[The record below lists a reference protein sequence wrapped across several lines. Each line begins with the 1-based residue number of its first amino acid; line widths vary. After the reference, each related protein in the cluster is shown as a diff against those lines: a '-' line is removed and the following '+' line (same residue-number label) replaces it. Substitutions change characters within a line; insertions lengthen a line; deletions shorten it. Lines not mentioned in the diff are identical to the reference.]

1 LLRPNSAITWGDAM
15 SMIEQRANL
24 QGKVAAI
31 VGGASGIGAAVT
43 LALAGAG
50 VDVAFCDI
58 DAQALEPTR
67 NAAQALSRRVL
78 AVAAD
83 ATGSQQLASFY
94 SALGARFDRLDIV
107 VNVVGGTRRRDFME
121 ATPEQCAADIQRNYG
136 YVIESVR
143 HAVPLIRNGGR
154 GGSIINFTTIEAHRG
169 AAGFAVYAG
178 AKAATTNF
186 TRAIAVELGRER
198 IRVNAVAPDTTP
210 SEGNMKALP
219 PELLARMA
227 NVPPAA
233 VKASMDMYIPMKAQP
248 AADDLANGV
257 LFLASDLSAF
267 VTGTTLHIDGGTLAA
282 AGFVDWPFD
291 DGYLPVPMDGTLS
304 RLFRSA

>member
-1 LLRPNSAITWGDAM
+1 M
-15 SMIEQRANL
+15 SLIEQRANL
-24 QGKVAAI
+24 NGKVAAI
-31 VGGASGIGAAVT
+31 VGGAAGIGAAVT
-43 LALAGAG
+43 ATLAGAG
-50 VDVAFCDI
+50 FDVAFCDI
-58 DAQALEPTR
+58 NSAALGRAQ
-67 NAAQALSRRVL
+67 NAAEALGRRVL

-83 ATGSQQLASFY
+83 ATNSQQLADFY
-94 SALGARFDRLDIV
+94 AAVGAQFDRLDIL
-107 VNVVGGTRRRDFME
+107 VNVVGGVRRCNFMD

-143 HAVPLIRNGGR
+143 HAVPLMRKGGG

-186 TRAIAVELGRER
+186 TRALAVELGKDR
-198 IRVNAVAPDTTP
+198 IRVNTLAPDTTP
-210 SEGNMKALP
+210 SEGNVRALA

-227 NVPPAA
+227 DIPVEA

-248 AADDLANGV
+248 SAEDLANGV

-267 VTGTTLHIDGGTLAA
+267 VSGTTLHVDGGTMAA
-282 AGFVDWPFD
+282 AGFLDWPFG
-291 DGYLPVPMDGTLS
+291 DGYLPVPMDGTLR
-304 RLFRSA
+304 RLF

>member
-1 LLRPNSAITWGDAM
+1 M
-15 SMIEQRANL
+15 SLIEQRANL
-24 QGKVAAI
+24 NGKVAAI

-43 LALAGAG
+43 LTLAGAG

-58 DAQALEPTR
+58 NSDGLGR
-67 NAAQALSRRVL
+67 SVL
-78 AVAAD
+78 ATVAD
-83 ATGSQQLASFY
+83 ATNTQQLANFY
-94 SALGARFDRLDIV
+94 AAVGAHFDRLDVV
-107 VNVVGGTRRRDFME
+107 VNVVGGVRRGNFMD
-121 ATPEQCAADIQRNYG
+121 ATPEQCAADIHRNYG

-143 HAVPLIRNGGR
+143 HAVPLIRKGGR

-186 TRAIAVELGRER
+186 TRALAVELGKDR
-198 IRVNAVAPDTTP
+198 IRVNTLAPDTTP
-210 SEGNMKALP
+210 SEGNIRALE

-227 NVPPAA
+227 AIPAEA

-248 AADDLANGV
+248 GAEDLANGV

-267 VTGTTLHIDGGTLAA
+267 VSGTTLHVDGGTMAA
-282 AGFVDWPFD
+282 AGFLDWPFG

-304 RLFRSA
+304 RLF

>member
-1 LLRPNSAITWGDAM
+1 M
-15 SMIEQRANL
+15 SLIEQRANL
-24 QGKVAAI
+24 NGKVAAI

-43 LALAGAG
+43 LTLAGAG

-58 DAQALEPTR
+58 NADALESAR
-67 NAAQALSRRVL
+67 AAALALGRRVL
-78 AVAAD
+78 SAATD
-83 ATGSQQLASFY
+83 ATDSQQLAAFY
-94 SALGARFDRLDIV
+94 EAVSAQFDRLDIL
-107 VNVVGGTRRRDFME
+107 VNVVGGVRRRNFMDT
-121 ATPEQCAADIQRNYG
+121 TPEQCAADIQRNYG

-143 HAVPLIRNGGR
+143 HAVPLIRKGGR

-186 TRAIAVELGRER
+186 TRALAVELGKDR
-198 IRVNAVAPDTTP
+198 IRVNTLAPDTTP
-210 SEGNMKALP
+210 SEGNVRALA

-227 NVPPAA
+227 DIPVEA

-248 AADDLANGV
+248 SAEDLANGV

-267 VTGTTLHIDGGTLAA
+267 VSGTTLHVDGGTMAA
-282 AGFVDWPFD
+282 AGFLDWPFG
-291 DGYLPVPMDGTLS
+291 DGYLPVPMDGTLR
-304 RLFRSA
+304 RLF